1 MDLSMDRL
9 QVKPPSSYEGRN
21 PLQSTYPY
29 GTVPIF
35 AACRYLDAP
44 CG

>member
-1 MDLSMDRL
+1 MDGLE
-9 QVKPPSSYEGRN
+9 VKPPSSYGDGN